1 MRTILLCLFLAA
13 TALAANGV
21 TGKWRGTITTDNGQ
35 MPAYLALE
43 QSGDKVTGLAGGS
56 EKMVFKITEGSLKGD
71 RLTVAASPA
80 EGTVLRFLLKL
91 DGDSLEGDLEEN
103 GNVTGAAKLTRE
115 K

>member
-1 MRTILLCLFLAA
+1 
-13 TALAANGV
+13 
-21 TGKWRGTITTDNGQ
+21 
-35 MPAYLALE
+35 
-43 QSGDKVTGLAGGS
+43 
-56 EKMVFKITEGSLKGD
+56 MVFKITEGSLKGD

-103 GNVTGAAKLTRE
+103 GNVTGTAKLTRE

>member
-1 MRTILLCLFLAA
+1 L
-13 TALAANGV
+13 
-21 TGKWRGTITTDNGQ
+21 
-35 MPAYLALE
+35 
-43 QSGDKVTGLAGGS
+43 
-56 EKMVFKITEGSLKGD
+56 GSLKGD

-103 GNVTGAAKLTRE
+103 GNVTGTAKLTRE

>member
-1 MRTILLCLFLAA
+1 MRTIVACLFLAA

-103 GNVTGAAKLTRE
+103 GNVTGTAKLTRE